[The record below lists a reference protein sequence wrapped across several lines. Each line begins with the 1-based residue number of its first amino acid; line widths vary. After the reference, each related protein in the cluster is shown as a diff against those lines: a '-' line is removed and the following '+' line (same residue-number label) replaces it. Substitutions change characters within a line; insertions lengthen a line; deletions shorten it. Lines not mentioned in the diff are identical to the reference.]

1 MQEATAQMSTSGGT
15 PDEGG
20 RWERRPGLALLVR
33 FVVFLAPAIVATD
46 VSLVL
51 TRLLP
56 RPHGVPAAVAWW
68 AAVVV
73 GSGLTL
79 LAFDRLF
86 RRLLPLTV
94 LLGLALV
101 FPGVA
106 PSRFSAAF
114 RAGTVRNLQR
124 RIEQA
129 KRDAA
134 DASSV
139 EAATTVVELIGAL
152 AVHDPRTR
160 GHSERTRAY
169 ADLIAEELGL
179 SSDERDH
186 LRWAALLHDI
196 GKLHVKATVL
206 NKPGKLTADEWTT
219 LQAHPVEGAR
229 IAGALRSWLGP
240 WGLAIEQHHERFDG
254 TGYPARLGGADI
266 SLAGRIVAVADA
278 YEVMTSAR
286 TYTASVDPAD
296 AREELVRCAGGHF
309 DPDIVHAFLRI
320 AIGKFPRRVG
330 LLVVLAQVPGVVGVQ
345 QLLQQAGSVVAA
357 GTAVAGL
364 AVGGVVVP
372 GAGGLGGL
380 TDLGAGRAPTTST
393 PATRA
398 IARTTRTTAA
408 TRPQPGSAPAAVAAA
423 EGAPGAPTPTVAL
436 ESPTATTAAPEPAPV
451 AEVGVVEY
459 FLGTADPAE
468 LATAPPPDAELRD
481 VDADG
486 APGRTLAPSPR
497 PATTTDPAQ
506 HQRWVAAAEP
516 GRAVRIVGRPTM
528 RIGSATALF
537 QPGRGTLRAYLLDC
551 DAAGNTCLGTP
562 ISTAS
567 LTQADWSEG
576 SGDFTNKMLTFDA
589 TDHVLGA
596 DRTLVLRLG
605 VPNRSGALLLAYG
618 TQQHPASLIL
628 DRRSA

>member
-1 MQEATAQMSTSGGT
+1 MATAAGT
-15 PDEGG
+15 PAEAG
-20 RWERRPGLALLVR
+20 RWERRPRLALLVR
-33 FVVFLAPAIVATD
+33 LVVFLAPAIVATD

-51 TRLLP
+51 TRVLP
-56 RPHGVPAAVAWW
+56 RPHGVPASLAWW
-68 AAVVV
+68 VAVIA

-129 KRDAA
+129 KHDAA
-134 DASSV
+134 HADSLQAAS
-139 EAATTVVELIGAL
+139 TVVELIGAL
-152 AVHDPRTR
+152 AIHDPRTR

-196 GKLHVKATVL
+196 GKLHVKASVL
-206 NKPGKLTADEWTT
+206 NKPGKLTAAEWTT
-219 LQAHPVEGAR
+219 LQGHPVEGAR

-254 TGYPARLGGADI
+254 TGYPAGLGGADI

-286 TYTASVDPAD
+286 TYTAPVDPAD

-309 DPDIVHAFLRI
+309 DPDVVHAFLRI

-330 LLVVLAQVPGVVGVQ
+330 LLVLLAQVPGAVGVQ

-372 GAGGLGGL
+372 GAAGLGGL
-380 TDLGAGRAPTTST
+380 AELGTGRAPATSA
-393 PATRA
+393 PAVRA
-398 IARTTRTTAA
+398 AGGATRTTAPARPRA
-408 TRPQPGSAPAAVAAA
+408 T
-423 EGAPGAPTPTVAL
+423 GAPPAEAADDLVAPT
-436 ESPTATTAAPEPAPV
+436 TTAAPEAPTETTAAPAPL
-451 AEVGVVEY
+451 AGVGVVVY
-459 FLGTADPAE
+459 FLGTAAPAEPAE
-468 LATAPPPDAELRD
+468 LAAAPPPDAELGD

-506 HQRWVAAAEP
+506 HQRWVAPAEP
-516 GRAVRIVGRPTM
+516 GRAVRLVGRPTL
-528 RIGSATALF
+528 RIGSATANF
-537 QPGRGTLRAYLLDC
+537 EPGRGTLRASLLDC
-551 DAAGNTCLGTP
+551 DASGRTCDATP

-576 SGDFTNKMLTFDA
+576 SGEFTNKTLTFDA
-589 TDHVLGA
+589 TDHVLVAG
-596 DRTLVLRLG
+596 RRLVLHLG
-605 VPNRSGALLLAYG
+605 VPNRSDTLLLAYG
-618 TQQHPASLIL
+618 TQQHPASLTIE
-628 DRRSA
+628 RRGA